1 MALAIKQLAQG
12 QLAAAKG
19 TIYTT
24 PAVTQ
29 AIVKSITVVN
39 SDTVARAVNLY
50 VKRVAGTS
58 RRIVPKD
65 LSLAIG
71 ALLEVDRVI
80 TLEAGDLIEGDCAA
94 ATVADFL
101 ISGAENT

>member
-12 QLAAAKG
+12 QLAAAKA

-29 AIVKSITVVN
+29 AIVKSITVIN
-39 SDTVARAVNLY
+39 TDTVARTVNLY
-50 VKRVAGTS
+50 VNSAGTS

-65 LSLAIG
+65 LSLAAG
-71 ALLEVDRVI
+71 AMVEIDRVL
-80 TLEAGDLIEGDCAA
+80 TLEAADLIEGDCSA
-94 ATVADFL
+94 ATVADYI

>member
-1 MALAIKQLAQG
+1 MALAIKNLAQG
-12 QLAAAKG
+12 QLAATKG

-39 SDTVARAVNLY
+39 TDVAARTINLY
-50 VKRVAGTS
+50 INSAGTS

-71 ALLEVDRVI
+71 ACVTVDDVK
-80 TLEAGDLIEGDCAA
+80 TLEAGDLIEGDCSA